1 LNTSCEEVLKSDV
14 KKGFNI
20 EEILFPNKYS
30 LGERLS
36 KRKDISKSSAS
47 S

>member
-1 LNTSCEEVLKSDV
+1 VLKSDV
-14 KKGFNI
+14 KKGLNV

-30 LGERLS
+30 LGKRLS
-36 KRKDISKSSAS
+36 KREDVSKSSAS